1 MCQACSYKPGGAQC
15 IWIPWLFQTS
25 DLTNLLPSVVMLVAD
40 GALPLSCRC
49 IQGPSQPILPATS
62 KHAAALARPT
72 ASGSHPT
79 RAAEAVRWVLVLI
92 LKPFLGAMQVVGSQ
106 SSPRCMAWLRVAYVG
121 LCRVAETDSPQA
133 PRTTSGRLCDRPLSI
148 WGVLWRKRA
157 VRGRLAGELCSRG
170 VGLSILPRGT
180 LPHCETRGN
189 HSRTGPMA
197 SLV

>member
-1 MCQACSYKPGGAQC
+1 MPIASPRRAKAHWISCTLRPQPHPQPHPRVSLFLFCMAEWVFVLPTRVPVHVTVSLCCVPGGAQC

-25 DLTNLLPSVVMLVAD
+25 DLTNLLPSVVVLVAD

-49 IQGPSQPILPATS
+49 IQGPPQPVLPATS
-62 KHAAALARPT
+62 EHAAALARPT

-121 LCRVAETDSPQA
+121 LC
-133 PRTTSGRLCDRPLSI
+133 
-148 WGVLWRKRA
+148 
-157 VRGRLAGELCSRG
+157 
-170 VGLSILPRGT
+170 
-180 LPHCETRGN
+180 
-189 HSRTGPMA
+189 
-197 SLV
+197 